1 MEVIPVRVPSEIT
14 AGDDLAGI
22 ICGSAAIRG
31 GDVVVVAQKAVSKS
45 EGRMVRLDT
54 VSPSLL
60 ARGISGEY
68 GKDPRVVELVLAEA
82 SRIVRMENGV
92 IITETASGHVCANSG
107 VDQSNVPDGYALL
120 LPEDSDRS
128 AGSLRTAIR
137 ERTGASVGVV
147 VSDTAGRPFR
157 VGQTDIALGCSGIL
171 PLLDYSG
178 TPDRHGRVLRATVI
192 AVADQLAGA
201 AEMAMKKIEG
211 IPAAI
216 IRGSGAA
223 AGEGSARD
231 IIRTAGNLF
240 R

>member
-1 MEVIPVRVPSEIT
+1 MEIMPVRVPSEIT

-22 ICGSAAIRG
+22 ICGLAAVRD

-45 EGRMVRLDT
+45 EGRLVRLED
-54 VSPSLL
+54 VRPSLV

-92 IITETASGHVCANSG
+92 IITETASGHICANSG
-107 VDQSNVPDGYALL
+107 VDQSNVPDGCALL

-128 AGSLRTAIR
+128 AGSIRAAIR
-137 ERTGASVGVV
+137 DRTGAVVGVII
-147 VSDTAGRPFR
+147 SDTAGRPFR
-157 VGQTDIALGCSGIL
+157 VGQTDIALGCSGIT

-178 TPDRHGRVLRATVI
+178 TPDRHGRILRTTVV

-201 AEMAMKKIEG
+201 AEMAMGKTG
-211 IPAAI
+211 GVPAAV

-223 AGEGSARD
+223 AGGGSVRD
-231 IIRTAGNLF
+231 MIRTTGNLF

>member
-22 ICGSAAIRG
+22 ICGSASVRD

-45 EGRMVRLDT
+45 EGRMISLDT
-54 VSPSLL
+54 VRPSLL

-82 SRIVRMENGV
+82 SGIVRMENGV
-92 IITETASGHVCANSG
+92 IITETASGHICANSG

-137 ERTGASVGVV
+137 ERTGAIVGVV

-157 VGQTDIALGCSGIL
+157 VGQTDIALGCSGIR

-178 TPDRHGRVLRATVI
+178 TPDRHGRVLRTTMI

-201 AEMAMKKIEG
+201 AEMAMKKTEG

-216 IRGSGAA
+216 IRESGAA
-223 AGEGSARD
+223 VGEGSARN
-231 IIRTAGNLF
+231 IVRTAGNLF